1 MGCQFTTLL
10 NAQWKLTFTLPNGSL
25 HAHGSSLYSWI
36 LLYRHSLLRND
47 HLSQPPQVS
56 FHHFTLIKSESK
68 KLLVKKP
75 CAVQGFVGS
84 FKFGKLLCM
93 CVFLLLCV
101 CHLSFFCTFVCV
113 LMYDKLILH
122 YYTVQ
127 KSVTYI
133 FN

>member
-93 CVFLLLCV
+93 CVFLLLC
-101 CHLSFFCTFVCV
+101 LSFKFFLYICMCV
-113 LMYDKLILH
+113 NVWQIDFALLYSSEKCNI
-122 YYTVQ
+122 Y
-127 KSVTYI
+127 
-133 FN
+133 F